1 VPDASRENPS
11 EDPPARA
18 TGQETADPPG
28 PDTSPSP
35 PDEAGP
41 APAARSGL
49 TLATAGPFGALGAVV
64 LVLIAV
70 LALREVA
77 DLVVPVL
84 FGLFLALVTSPAIG
98 WFERRGLRRPLALTA
113 VVLLVL
119 AGVVAVTTLIGLSVG
134 ELVIQLPAYEDR
146 LTAAI
151 AELKD
156 LLAGFGV
163 NTDANAISSVVSPSE
178 IVAYIRPVASAVGH
192 AGAAL
197 FILAFTMIY
206 ALAGAGSMRARVEAT
221 FGARHP
227 IVTGVEQFGVDLRRY
242 LLVRA
247 ELGAFAAVCSLVLLW
262 VLGVPYPLLWA
273 FLVLAASF
281 IPNIGFI
288 VALIPPTILAFLDSG
303 WLAAVAV
310 VVGYAVINF
319 LQDHLLQPIVMG
331 SELNLTPLVV
341 MLSVI
346 AWAWVLGAAGAL
358 LAVPL
363 TVGIV
368 QIMEAFP
375 QSAGLAAI
383 MRNKAAAE
391 ILPRAPSPPARGSAA

>member
-1 VPDASRENPS
+1 MTDASTETTVDAGPGTAT
-11 EDPPARA
+11 DP
-18 TGQETADPPG
+18 GTAAA
-28 PDTSPSP
+28 PSP
-35 PDEAGP
+35 TRDL
-41 APAARSGL
+41 RLITS
-49 TLATAGPFGALGAVV
+49 GPFGVLAAVV
-64 LVLIAV
+64 LILVAV

-84 FGLFLALVTSPAIG
+84 FGLFLALVTAPAIG
-98 WFERRGLRRPLALTA
+98 WFERKGLRRPIALTV
-113 VVLLVL
+113 VVLIVL
-119 AGVVAVTTLIGLSVG
+119 AGVVVVVGLIGLSVG
-134 ELVIQLPAYEDR
+134 ELVIRLPRYEDR
-146 LTAAI
+146 LTEAI
-151 AELKD
+151 AQLKD
-156 LLAGFGV
+156 LLASFGV
-163 NTDANAISSVVSPSE
+163 STDTGAISSVVSPSQ
-178 IVAYIRPVASAVGH
+178 IVAYVRPIATAVGH
-192 AGAAL
+192 TGASL

-221 FGARHP
+221 FGTDHP
-227 IVTGVEQFGVDLRRY
+227 LVTGVEQFGVDLRRY

-247 ELGAFAAVCSLVLLW
+247 ELGAFAAVCSLVLLF
-262 VLGVPYPLLWA
+262 VLGVPFPWLWA

-288 VALIPPTILAFLDSG
+288 IALIPPTILAFLEG
-303 WLAAVAV
+303 GLLPAVAV
-310 VVGYAVINF
+310 VAGYAVINF

-346 AWAWVLGAAGAL
+346 AWAWILGAGGAL

-368 QIMEAFP
+368 QVMEAFP

-383 MRNKAAAE
+383 MRNRASPE
-391 ILPRAPSPPARGSAA
+391 VLPRARSSPAS